1 MARKKPHDDRE
12 NHDRW
17 LVSYADFVTLLFAF
31 FVVMYSISS
40 VNEGKYRVLSDSM
53 VTAFRS
59 AQKALAPIQVGQ
71 PSKSSATS
79 QLELKNGPQIVMT
92 PVIKL
97 PSSEQAGGD
106 AYKVW
111 IKKFESDDGQ
121 PPSGNIRR
129 MAEDV
134 ARALSHLVD
143 QGLVAVRGNDLWLEI
158 EIKDSILFS
167 SGSAQLRPDAVPVLN
182 QVAGVLRGFR
192 NSVRVEGFT
201 DNIPIRT
208 LVYPSNWEL
217 SAARAASVVRLL
229 AKDGIDP
236 KRMSALGYG
245 EHRPLADNGTPEGRS
260 ANRRVVL
267 VVLADKEIERLVD
280 DRLVEIGSHETPHSE
295 VHGTLSA
302 RTPEDNPV
310 QIGNA
315 LLAESRD
322 VPPRGID
329 ATSQEVANAAR
340 SRKAPSI
347 TPKVVRSTPSVA
359 PDTVRPVPRPL
370 SKAPRPIP
378 ATKIIS
384 RFPVIEVP
392 ITGREAAP
400 PLLEPSAASPNRP
413 DGAADER
420 SSVAPATNPAPL
432 GAR

>member
-1 MARKKPHDDRE
+1 MARRKPHVDRE

-71 PSKSSATS
+71 PSKSPATS

-97 PSSEQAGGD
+97 PSSERAGGD

-121 PPSGNIRR
+121 PPSGNIKR

-134 ARALSHLVD
+134 ARSLSHLVD
-143 QGLVAVRGNDLWLEI
+143 KDLVAVRGNELWLEI

-201 DNIPIRT
+201 DNVPIRT

-229 AKDGIDP
+229 AKGGIDP

-245 EHRPLADNGTPEGRS
+245 EHRPIADNGTPEGRS

-267 VVLADKEIERLVD
+267 VVLADKEIEHLVD
-280 DRLVEIGSHETPHSE
+280 DRLAGIDSHKTRRSEAHETLG
-295 VHGTLSA
+295 V
-302 RTPEDNPV
+302 RTPEDNPAH
-310 QIGNA
+310 IGNA
-315 LLAESRD
+315 QSVD
-322 VPPRGID
+322 
-329 ATSQEVANAAR
+329 VANVAG
-340 SRKAPSI
+340 SRKAPSVN
-347 TPKVVRSTPSVA
+347 PKVVRSTPSA
-359 PDTVRPVPRPL
+359 PPDTTRPVPRPL
-370 SKAPRPIP
+370 SNTPRPIP
-378 ATKIIS
+378 ATRIIS
-384 RFPVIEVP
+384 RFPVIEAP
-392 ITGREAAP
+392 IAGREVAP
-400 PLLEPSAASPNRP
+400 PLSVPSAASPNRA

-420 SSVAPATNPAPL
+420 SSVAPTANPAPV
-432 GAR
+432 GAQ

>member
-59 AQKALAPIQVGQ
+59 AQKALSPIQVGQ
-71 PSKSSATS
+71 PSKSPATS
-79 QLELKNGPQIVMT
+79 QLELKNGPQIAMT

-97 PSSEQAGGD
+97 PSGEQTGGD

-111 IKKFESDDGQ
+111 IKKFERDNGQ
-121 PPSGNIRR
+121 PPSGDIKR

-134 ARALSHLVD
+134 AHSLSHLVD

-182 QVAGVLRGFR
+182 QMAGVLRGFR

-201 DNIPIRT
+201 DNVPIRT

-229 AKDGIDP
+229 AKGGIDP

-245 EHRPLADNGTPEGRS
+245 EHRPIADNGTPEGRS

-267 VVLADKEIERLVD
+267 VVLADKDIERLVE
-280 DRLVEIGSHETPHSE
+280 DRLAGIDSDETRRSE
-295 VHGTLSA
+295 VHEPLGV
-302 RTPEDNPV
+302 RTPKDNPIH
-310 QIGNA
+310 IGNA
-315 LLAESRD
+315 QPAETRD
-322 VPPRGID
+322 ASSRGIG
-329 ATSQEVANAAR
+329 ATSQEVANTAG
-340 SRKAPSI
+340 SRKAPSVA
-347 TPKVVRSTPSVA
+347 PNVVQSSPSVA
-359 PDTVRPVPRPL
+359 PYPPRPVPRPL
-370 SKAPRPIP
+370 SSAPRSTS
-378 ATKIIS
+378 ATTIIS
-384 RFPVIEVP
+384 RFPVIEAP
-392 ITGREAAP
+392 IAGREVAP
-400 PLLEPSAASPNRP
+400 PLSVPSAPSPNRP

-420 SSVAPATNPAPL
+420 SSVAPAAKPAPV

>member
-59 AQKALAPIQVGQ
+59 AQKALSPIQVGQ
-71 PSKSSATS
+71 PSKSPATS
-79 QLELKNGPQIVMT
+79 QLELKNGPQIAMT

-97 PSSEQAGGD
+97 PSGEQTGGD

-111 IKKFESDDGQ
+111 IKKFERDNGQ
-121 PPSGNIRR
+121 PPSGDIKR

-134 ARALSHLVD
+134 AHSLSHLVD

-201 DNIPIRT
+201 DNVPIRT

-229 AKDGIDP
+229 AKGGIDP

-245 EHRPLADNGTPEGRS
+245 EHRPLADNSTPEGRS

-267 VVLADKEIERLVD
+267 VVLADKEIASLVD
-280 DRLVEIGSHETPHSE
+280 DRLAGIGSHETRRRDAHE
-295 VHGTLSA
+295 TLGA
-302 RTPEDNPV
+302 RTPEDNPLH
-310 QIGNA
+310 IGNN
-315 LLAESRD
+315 LPAESRD
-322 VPPRGID
+322 ASRRGIGV
-329 ATSQEVANAAR
+329 TSQEAANVAGSHKAR
-340 SRKAPSI
+340 SVV
-347 TPKVVRSTPSVA
+347 PKVVRSTPSAA
-359 PDTVRPVPRPL
+359 PKTTLPVPRPL
-370 SKAPRPIP
+370 SNAPRPIT
-378 ATKIIS
+378 ATEIIS
-384 RFPVIEVP
+384 RFPVIEAP
-392 ITGREAAP
+392 IAGRAAAP
-400 PLLEPSAASPNRP
+400 SLSIPSAPNRP
-413 DGAADER
+413 DGAADAR
-420 SSVAPATNPAPL
+420 SSVAPAADPAPV
-432 GAR
+432 GAQ